1 MTPMPADSRDPLAQA
16 WSASPGSAAEL
27 ALGLDAPLHEI
38 MSTTRAMRRLRP
50 DPVAREL
57 LVSLVRAATWAPT
70 GGNGQAFSWVIVTD
84 RDVLDRLD
92 PLWRECYELYLG
104 TIATVSPD
112 TMDAGQFERMH
123 RAVAYQHDH
132 FKQAPALLVACY
144 DFGEQRRRLVREWRG
159 GIARARRVGLRHALQ
174 AARNAPRGLSLSEAA
189 SVYPGVQNVL
199 LTARALGL
207 GATLT
212 MLHLALEGEFKRV
225 LGIPR
230 SVNTFALIPVGY
242 PLGRFGPVRRR
253 PPEEVIHW
261 DRW

>member
-1 MTPMPADSRDPLAQA
+1 MPDDARDPVAGA
-16 WSASPGSAAEL
+16 RTASGGAGSVEL
-27 ALGLDAPLHEI
+27 AFGVDAPLHEV
-38 MSTTRAMRRLRP
+38 MSSTRAMRRLRP

-57 LVSLVRAATWAPT
+57 LVSLVEAATWAPT

-84 RDVLDRLD
+84 REVLGRLD
-92 PLWRECYELYLG
+92 PLWRECYELYIA
-104 TIATVSPD
+104 TIATITPD
-112 TMDAGQFERMH
+112 TMDAGQRERMY
-123 RAVAYQHDH
+123 RAVAYQRDH
-132 FKQAPALLVACY
+132 FTQIPALLVACY
-144 DFGEQRRRLVREWRG
+144 DLSEQRRRLVAEWRG
-159 GIARARRVGLRHALQ
+159 AVRAARRVGLRHALQ
-174 AARNAPRGLSLSEAA
+174 AARRAPRGLSLSEAA

-199 LTARALGL
+199 LSARALGL

-212 MLHLALEGEFKRV
+212 TLHLALESEFKKV

-253 PPEEVIHW
+253 PVEEAIHW